1 MEEVQLWHHELF
13 PCEDPQ
19 HHDRKGP
26 LWVGP
31 NCLQV
36 SKGNRPRGKSGP
48 PGMGEASCSQREKEE
63 RAVKARSQG
72 GHIWEAGLAEP
83 SRDLASRAFVG
94 HREGYGGPFTAVGS
108 FRGVLNK
115 AGTESDSSFGEA
127 CPGRHVMGVGAA
139 GPREGT
145 RWVASML
152 WTRGSRAQSRDRVKR
167 RSEGLISD
175 PYTAKPRPVPRR
187 TQGTPSS

>member
-1 MEEVQLWHHELF
+1 MCRALGLLWPSEYVGFFRLLPTPLNPQSNLMRGRGVTVRVPQMEEVQLWHHELF

-31 NCLQV
+31 NCLKV

-83 SRDLASRAFVG
+83 SRDPASRAFVG
-94 HREGYGGPFTAVGS
+94 HREGYGGSSQPWEAS
-108 FRGVLNK
+108 RG
-115 AGTESDSSFGEA
+115 F
-127 CPGRHVMGVGAA
+127 
-139 GPREGT
+139 
-145 RWVASML
+145 
-152 WTRGSRAQSRDRVKR
+152 
-167 RSEGLISD
+167 
-175 PYTAKPRPVPRR
+175 
-187 TQGTPSS
+187 